1 MGIFSVFRT
10 DAKIGIHTDKL
21 VYYGGDL
28 ITGHILLQVMS
39 PLDCKSVVL
48 KVTGHEKTEWE
59 EERVRYEGPPEHQ
72 REIWFKEQHEGKNEF
87 FKNKVI
93 VSDFNGT
100 IAPGQ
105 YAFPFQYQLPQGI
118 PGVFEYH
125 EKYGRLGCK
134 VEAAIR
140 YKLKATLDVGG
151 FFMKDLKAKI
161 HAVVHE
167 RKDPSIK
174 PAYGENTSTV
184 RLLGCIPKG
193 KATLKAWFNNVSY
206 TMGEVAY
213 VKADISN
220 DSKRDIG
227 SMNTVLMREIIIR
240 GRGFNNRHTIK
251 GEVLKNK
258 YPGVKALEKSEQDLP
273 LQLNVAQPTANG
285 NLISCRYW
293 LDIECDISFAPD
305 IEVHMPV
312 EIFAPQPEVSGVILE
327 GWEGA

>member
-1 MGIFSVFRT
+1 
-10 DAKIGIHTDKL
+10 
-21 VYYGGDL
+21 
-28 ITGHILLQVMS
+28 MS
-39 PLDCKSVVL
+39 MSRQQCRVWKCKSAGCSKSYRCL
-48 KVTGHEKTEWE
+48 RSRSRQSFSLLSAIQPCTQCPLCAALLHLSAL
-59 EERVRYEGPPEHQ
+59 Q
-72 REIWFKEQHEGKNEF
+72 LNSEQGKNEF

-327 GWEGA
+327 GWEGALPWQA